1 MKVAVYC
8 SAKNVI
14 PEEYLQLGDTLGT
27 WLAQHGHALV
37 YGGATGG
44 LMTRISNAVRS
55 AGGYVIGVVPERVIQ
70 VGRLADN
77 CNELYKVPT
86 MSNRKQKMKDLADC
100 FVCLPGSYGTLDE
113 MFDVIASGTVG
124 EHNKPVFI
132 LNYKGFYNGIKA
144 EVEHMRTLNFL
155 PKQDTYSP
163 VFVETIEALTTQ
175 IEALP

>member
-86 MSNRKQKMKDLADC
+86 MSNRKQKMKDLADY